1 MTAKT
6 FRNLYWLQKKL
17 STFFSCFLL
26 AKLNFMVFSV
36 SSFFAE
42 TRILEGH
49 FVRGSFRTSRI
60 SQLPVH
66 GPMDIVMKMGAS

>member
-1 MTAKT
+1 
-6 FRNLYWLQKKL
+6 
-17 STFFSCFLL
+17 
-26 AKLNFMVFSV
+26 MVFSV